1 MYKLFIE
8 LRSNIL
14 NTSKNKRNYESP
26 IRKQQQEMTGQAIME
41 AVEQLILEGRI
52 HNFTIHEV
60 AERANVSYGSVYRH
74 YASREALLE
83 GLRNWWLDR
92 HMGQIPAY
100 SGTLDGLP
108 EWIGKMIPQVYDLL
122 PKIRALLLIVSALRL
137 NAKHSSTGDRDEWI
151 RLLVEREA
159 PGESDA
165 DLRQASYITIRKL
178 LSMNTWVDM
187 QERYGLDQPALIR
200 ALQTG
205 LRAQIAFLR
214 TEASTPAFSEKEEES
229 R

>member
-8 LRSNIL
+8 LGLSLL

-26 IRKQQQEMTGQAIME
+26 VRKQQQEMTGQAIME
-41 AVEQLILEGRI
+41 AVEQLVLEGRI

-60 AERANVSYGSVYRH
+60 ADRANVSYGSVYRH

-83 GLRNWWLDR
+83 GLRLWWLDR

-108 EWIGKMIPQVYDLL
+108 AWIGNMIPEVYPLL

-137 NAKHSSTGDRDEWI
+137 NVKHSSTGDRDEWI
-151 RLLVEREA
+151 RALVDQEA
-159 PGESDA
+159 PGEEKA
-165 DLRQASYITIRKL
+165 DLRQASYVNIRQL

-187 QERYGLDQPALIR
+187 QERYGLDEQALIR
-200 ALQTG
+200 TLQTG
-205 LRAQIAFLR
+205 LRAQIAFLQ
-214 TEASTPAFSEKEEES
+214 TEASSLARSEKEEES